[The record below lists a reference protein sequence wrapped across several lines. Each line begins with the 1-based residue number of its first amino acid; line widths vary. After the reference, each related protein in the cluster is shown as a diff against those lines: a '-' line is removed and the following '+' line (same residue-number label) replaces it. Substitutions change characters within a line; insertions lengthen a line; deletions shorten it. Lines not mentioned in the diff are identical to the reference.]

1 MTSRGGK
8 RTLYVSDLDRTLL
21 HSDSTLGAD
30 SVRLINLAIDG
41 GMLFTYATARSF
53 SSSRRVTE
61 ALRLV
66 LPLITYGGTITAD
79 PHTGAPSSV
88 HLLGRDIIET
98 TIATCANHPNAEPLL
113 LTFEDGRDW
122 LRWRSDRETPGVSAF
137 VNARTGDARLRPIT
151 RTDPVDFAAVFY
163 VTILAPAADL
173 KDLRTDLQ
181 PTLDL
186 CANFLTEDPSTPGL
200 PWLEFHSPEGTK
212 AKAIQRLRTALGA
225 DRLVVFGDGPNDLPM
240 FEIADE
246 SYAVANAIPAVK
258 AIATGVIG
266 SNDQDAVA
274 HRIDTHRV
282 KVI

>member
-1 MTSRGGK
+1 M
-8 RTLYVSDLDRTLL
+8 
-21 HSDSTLGAD
+21 H
-30 SVRLINLAIDG
+30 
-41 GMLFTYATARSF
+41 
-53 SSSRRVTE
+53 E
-61 ALRLV
+61 PLRLV

-79 PHTGAPSSV
+79 PLTGAPAGV

-98 TIATCANHPNAEPLL
+98 TIATCANHPNTEPLL
-113 LTFEDGRDW
+113 LTFEEGRDW
-122 LRWRSDRETPGVSAF
+122 FGWRPARETPGLSAF

-151 RTDPVDFAAVFY
+151 RTDPVDFAAVSY

-173 KDLRTDLQ
+173 VNLRTHPQ

-186 CANFLTEDPSTPGL
+186 CANFLTEDPSTPGFN
-200 PWLEFHSPEGTK
+200 WLEMHSPDGTK

-246 SYAVANAIPAVK
+246 SNAVANAIPAVE

-274 HRIDTHRV
+274 HWIDTHRFN
-282 KVI
+282 IS